1 MCQLLCI
8 HTEVQLERHVEKNYL
23 HFLKTLIY
31 RLIGGDLYG
40 LHMGICFA
48 GTGLAELNIV
58 LSPAYLHIGWV
69 DHVLSLLGKLSV
81 FNYNMKITG
90 HTFLSLV
97 GKVMEEQK

>member
-1 MCQLLCI
+1 
-8 HTEVQLERHVEKNYL
+8 
-23 HFLKTLIY
+23 
-31 RLIGGDLYG
+31 
-40 LHMGICFA
+40 MGICFA

-97 GKVMEEQK
+97 GKVMEEQKEEVTAFFLHSWFNNSTGAGRHRCFDGTGWQS